1 MDNENC
7 LPLPQQR
14 LINMRVSGRQ
24 QNIRGRKLSGHKNN
38 QTTMIYA
45 HVSNTVKRN
54 IISSMEDLNLNM
66 DKNPD
71 KFWGFVGI

>member
-1 MDNENC
+1 
-7 LPLPQQR
+7 
-14 LINMRVSGRQ
+14 MRVGGRQ
-24 QNIRGRKLSGHKNN
+24 QNIRGEAFLGHKNI
-38 QTTMIYA
+38 QTTMIYTRLCD
-45 HVSNTVKRN
+45 TVKRN